1 MELVWSVQKSVYVY
15 LYMSILAI
23 SVYVCMIMQLY
34 LYRLYIDSINAS
46 HITTT
51 YAVSSL
57 SGWPASTSAST
68 LRLFWL
74 QPPACGTNSFRFLG
88 GMAETNTFELLE
100 DMRHEQH
107 ANHKIQI
114 YKHNV

>member
-1 MELVWSVQKSVYVY
+1 
-15 LYMSILAI
+15 MSILAI

-57 SGWPASTSAST
+57 SGWPASAWAST
-68 LRLFWL
+68 LRLF
-74 QPPACGTNSFRFLG
+74 
-88 GMAETNTFELLE
+88 
-100 DMRHEQH
+100 
-107 ANHKIQI
+107 
-114 YKHNV
+114 